1 MELVSN
7 PNTIMDVVSQP
18 WHWSVAGVA
27 IALTLL
33 VLTWMGRSLGIST
46 SFETYCTISGV
57 GKRFSYFNRNLKNDA
72 WRLALVAGVIT
83 GGAITHFFLSSPE
96 AVDIS
101 ASTVEYLSGL
111 GIAYPES
118 DASGT
123 GFVPTTLFNFSNVK
137 GIILGVLGGFL
148 VGFGARYAGGCT
160 SGHAITGLSHLQLPS
175 LLSVIGF
182 FIGGIIMTWV
192 IFPWLM
198 SL

>member
-7 PNTIMDVVSQP
+7 PNTILDVISQP
-18 WHWSVAGVA
+18 WHWSAAGAA

-33 VLTWMGRSLGIST
+33 ALTWLGRSLGIST
-46 SFETYCTISGV
+46 SYETFCTIGGV

-72 WRLALVAGVIT
+72 WRLALVAGVI
-83 GGAITHFFLSSPE
+83 GGGFIAGHFLSSPGP
-96 AVDIS
+96 VDINP
-101 ASTVEYLSGL
+101 STVEHLATM
-111 GIAYPES
+111 GIAYPEA
-118 DASGT
+118 DAKGI
-123 GFVPTTLFNFSNVK
+123 GFVPTSLFNFSNVK
-137 GIILGVLGGFL
+137 GLLMAIVGGFL

-182 FIGGIIMTWV
+182 FIGGILMTWV

>member
-7 PNTIMDVVSQP
+7 PNTILDVVSQP
-18 WHWSVAGVA
+18 WHWSVAGAA

-33 VLTWMGRSLGIST
+33 ALTWLGRSLGIST
-46 SFETYCTISGV
+46 SYETFCAISGV

-72 WRLALVAGVIT
+72 WRLALVAGVI
-83 GGAITHFFLSSPE
+83 GGGFIATHFLSSPGP
-96 AVDIS
+96 VDINP
-101 ASTVEYLSGL
+101 STIEHLAGM
-111 GIAYPES
+111 GISYPEA
-118 DASGT
+118 DAKGI
-123 GFVPTTLFNFSNVK
+123 GFVPTSLFNFSNVK
-137 GIILGVLGGFL
+137 GLLMAIAGGFL

-182 FIGGIIMTWV
+182 FIGGILMTWV